1 MRAIVDTS
9 TGDLIVFG
17 KYTNTVKISEQPAQ
31 LLNDFIALCET
42 KDIAPSDLLKLT
54 RIKYQKSKQVFSIKD
69 TIHGDDI
76 TIKLESDVTDM
87 AKIAVFDGLKAICTS
102 LNTDW
107 DIVQWYEPNI
117 LNVDSVEY
125 PIMEMTDENK
135 YIIWMAGE
143 ICKSFIVI

>member
-1 MRAIVDTS
+1 MERKVNTIVISNGTCIVDGT
-9 TGDLIVFG
+9 TGQGLIDINDVDVQ
-17 KYTNTVKISEQPAQ
+17 NLLVKAFDSIPPIT
-31 LLNDFIALCET
+31 F
-42 KDIAPSDLLKLT
+42 KLT

-76 TIKLESDVTDM
+76 TIKLESDVTDT
-87 AKIAVFDGLKAICTS
+87 AQIAVFDGLKAICTS

-125 PIMEMTDENK
+125 TIMEMTDENK